1 LVIVTHDPQR
11 VVGDDV
17 EITFS
22 DYHAMTEGKMM
33 FQNLPALQC
42 LPFSILIALCCLFGS
57 FGDLGVYAQNT
68 NPDPEISNLE
78 LGKPLGRPIAGGQ
91 TRSFQLELS
100 AAQYAKIDIEQ
111 KGIDVAVRLIGADGK
126 LLLEIDDDPKT
137 TGVESVEVAVREGT
151 KFTLTVQP
159 KQKTAPAGLFE
170 IQWSKVRG
178 ATESDLALDDS
189 RRFIY
194 QASAL
199 WRAGKYG
206 EALPLAEKAVEIC
219 GRELGRESL
228 EYGQALFV
236 LANIYSDNG
245 GLDKAA
251 ELYKEGIQLKEKL
264 VGKDSLA
271 MTSLLNNYA
280 AVLKDKG
287 DYPAAEEL
295 FQRVLDIRKKFLPP
309 DHLYVASAY
318 LNLGNVYRQTGNVAK
333 AGELYGEALKIREK
347 ALPPNHPDI
356 ATVLNNIANLYDDVE
371 RSEPL
376 YKRALAIREAAF
388 GPDSQEVGQ
397 TVYNFAIMYAG
408 AGDFVKADQMCRR
421 SLTIFEAKLG
431 PEHYLTSY
439 PLNLLGGIDRVNGKF
454 DEAETMYKRSIAI
467 KEKTQGPYHPDL
479 AGALTNL
486 ANLYAVIG
494 DADKAVATQARAN
507 EIYEFNTALNLTV
520 GSERE
525 KLAYLTTLNF
535 IEDQTV
541 TLSTTTASKSQA
553 AADLALT
560 SILRRKGR
568 ILDAMS
574 DSMRALRGRLGTE
587 DQAIIGR
594 LGDVTTKLSAL
605 VIDGPPKGDIG
616 AYHKNLQ
623 ELMSERE
630 SIEDQISRLS
640 AGYYSSNKPIT
651 LDSVRNA
658 IPEDSA
664 LIEFALYH
672 PISPKAFE
680 FSATRSD
687 DRAKSGAAHYVA
699 YVLHHTGEAKWA
711 DLGEASAV
719 DDAIRQMRNALRDP
733 ARNDV
738 KTIARKLDERVMKP
752 LRPIIDSSD
761 HLLISSAGELNL
773 MPFEALVNEQG
784 KYLVEDFRITYLTS
798 GRDLLRMGSGRESNG
813 PPLIV
818 ANPAYGAD
826 SGSQVASLNGEKT
839 AARAAKRSLTITRS
853 ISDTYFAPLSGSAQE
868 GLAIKKLF
876 PESTLLEGPLATKAS
891 LKKAASP
898 RLLHIATHG
907 FFLTDSGPAVVGSR
921 GVKPGSKEEPPNPGN
936 PLVRSGLALAGA
948 NRHNPASN
956 DGILSSLEASGLNLW
971 GTKLVVLSACDTGV
985 GEVKT
990 GEGVYGLR
998 RSFIEAGAESLVMSL
1013 WPVSDIVTRELM
1025 IKYYNNLKQGIGRG
1039 EALRKVQLE
1048 MLKRP
1053 ERRHPFYWASFIQS
1067 GDWRTIR

>member
-1 LVIVTHDPQR
+1 MPSRKFKT
-11 VVGDDV
+11 
-17 EITFS
+17 
-22 DYHAMTEGKMM
+22 M
-33 FQNLPALQC
+33 FQNLPALRS
-42 LPFSILIALCCLFGS
+42 LPISIHTVFICVFGI
-57 FGDLGVYAQNT
+57 LGVSSTYSQGT
-68 NPDPEISNLE
+68 NSVPEISKLE
-78 LGKPLGRPIAGGQ
+78 LGKPFERRLFGGQ
-91 TRSFQLELS
+91 TQSFQLDLS
-100 AAQYAKIDIEQ
+100 AEQYANIDIEQ

-137 TGVESVEVAVREGT
+137 TGVESVEVAVHQGT
-151 KFTLTVQP
+151 TFTLTVQP
-159 KQKTAPAGLFE
+159 KQKTAPAGLFAIE
-170 IQWSKVRG
+170 WTKLRG

-189 RRFIY
+189 RRLIY
-194 QASAL
+194 QATAL
-199 WRAGKYG
+199 WRAGKYP
-206 EALPLAEKAVEIC
+206 EALPLAEKALEIC

-264 VGKDSLA
+264 VGKDSLS

-287 DYPAAEEL
+287 DYPAAEAL
-295 FQRVLDIRKKFLPP
+295 FQRVLEIRKKSLPP
-309 DHLYVASAY
+309 DHLYIASSY
-318 LNLGNVYRQTGNVAK
+318 LNLGNVYRQTGNVTK
-333 AGELYGEALKIREK
+333 AGEFYGEALKIREK

-356 ATVLNNIANLYDDVE
+356 ATVLNNIANLYDDIE

-421 SLTIFEAKLG
+421 SLSIFETKLG
-431 PEHYLTSY
+431 PDHYLTSY
-439 PLNLLGGIDRVNGKF
+439 PLNLLGGIDRVTGKF
-454 DEAETMYKRSIAI
+454 DEAETLYKRSIAI
-467 KEKTQGPYHPDL
+467 KEKSQGPYHPDL

-507 EIYEFNTALNLTV
+507 EIYEFNTALNLSV

-560 SILRRKGR
+560 SVLRRKGR

-574 DSMRALRGRLGTE
+574 DSMRALRDRLGSE
-587 DQAIIGR
+587 DQAIIRR
-594 LGDVTTKLSAL
+594 LGDVTTELAAL
-605 VIDGPPKGDIG
+605 VIDGPPKGDLG
-616 AYHKNLQ
+616 AYQKHLNGLV
-623 ELMSERE
+623 SERE
-630 SIEDQISRLS
+630 DIEGQISRLS
-640 AGYYSSNKPIT
+640 AGYYSNNKPVT
-651 LDSVRNA
+651 LETVRSA
-658 IPEDSA
+658 IPEGA
-664 LIEFALYH
+664 TLIEFALYH
-672 PISPKAFE
+672 PISPREFE
-680 FSATRSD
+680 FSNLRSD

-699 YVLHHTGEAKWA
+699 YVLHHSGQAKWV
-711 DLGEASAV
+711 DLGAAS
-719 DDAIRQMRNALRDP
+719 DIDRSIGQIRNALRDP
-733 ARNDV
+733 KRNDFR
-738 KTIARKLDERVMKP
+738 TIARKLDERIMKP
-752 LRPIIDSSD
+752 LRPIIGGANR
-761 HLLISSAGELNL
+761 LLISSAGELNL

-784 KYLVEDFRITYLTS
+784 KYLVEDFHITYLTS
-798 GRDLLRMGSGRESNG
+798 GRDLLRMGAGRESNG

-818 ANPAYGAD
+818 ANPAYSSD
-826 SGSQVASLNGEKT
+826 PRSPVAVLPPERNP
-839 AARAAKRSLTITRS
+839 ARAGKQSLTITRS
-853 ISDTYFAPLSGSAQE
+853 ISETYFAPLRGSAQE
-868 GLAIKKLF
+868 GQAIKKLF
-876 PESTLLEGPLATKAS
+876 PESTLLEGPMATKAS
-891 LKKAASP
+891 LKKAAAP
-898 RLLHIATHG
+898 LLLHIATHG
-907 FFLTDSGPAVVGSR
+907 FFLADTRAPVPGSR
-921 GVKPGSKEEPPNPGN
+921 GVKPGSKEAPPNPEN

-948 NRHNPASN
+948 NRHNPTNN
-956 DGILSSLEASGLNLW
+956 DGILSALEASGLNLW

-1013 WPVSDIVTRELM
+1013 WPVSDVVTRELM
-1025 IKYYNNLKQGIGRG
+1025 INYYNNLKQGVGRG
-1039 EALRKVQLE
+1039 DALRQVQLE

-1067 GDWRTIR
+1067 GDWRAIH